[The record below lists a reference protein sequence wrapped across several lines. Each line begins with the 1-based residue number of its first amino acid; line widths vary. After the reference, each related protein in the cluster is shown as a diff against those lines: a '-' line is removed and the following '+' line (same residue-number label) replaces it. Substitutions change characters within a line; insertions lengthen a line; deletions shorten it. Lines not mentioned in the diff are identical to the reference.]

1 MTKYD
6 IKKVGQKV
14 IKLESLALD
23 KLSKSLDKDFIKAV
37 ELISQQ
43 NGKIIISGV
52 GKSGNIA
59 GKIAASFTST
69 GIPAIYLNPV
79 DASHGDMGIIEKSDI
94 LIILSNSGESNE
106 LSDLINF
113 SKKKKIKIISI
124 TSSKKSLLSKNS
136 DINLILPD
144 HSEAD
149 KLQTIPTTS
158 TTMSLALGDAL
169 CCSVLSLRKFD
180 KKSFLEL
187 HPGGKIGKKLK
198 TLNEIMDTDIP
209 IINTSSSIIDAVL
222 VMTEKKYGC
231 VVVLGSN
238 KKIKGII
245 TDGDLRRSIA
255 NINIKER
262 ATNIMKSKP
271 IVATGDLL
279 ISSAIVLMNKFS
291 ITSLIIVKKD
301 KPIGIVNIKKCLEND

>member
-1 MTKYD
+1 MSKSKI
-6 IKKVGQKV
+6 IKIGQEV
-14 IKLESLALD
+14 LQLESMALN
-23 KLSKSLDKDFIKAV
+23 KLSRSLGKSFVNAV

-43 NGKIIISGV
+43 NGKLIMSGI

-79 DASHGDMGIIEKSDI
+79 DASHGDMGIIEKNDVM
-94 LIILSNSGESNE
+94 LILSNSGESHE
-106 LSDLINF
+106 LADLVNF

-124 TSSKKSLLSKNS
+124 TSTNKSMLSKNS
-136 DINLILPD
+136 DINLILPS
-144 HSEAD
+144 HKEAD
-149 KLQTIPTTS
+149 KLKTIPTTS

-180 KKSFLEL
+180 KKSFSEL
-187 HPGGKIGKKLK
+187 HPGGKLGKKLK
-198 TLNEIMDTDIP
+198 TLNEIMDIDIP
-209 IINTSSSIIDAVL
+209 IIKTNSTIIDAVL

-231 VVVLGSN
+231 VVVLDES

-245 TDGDLRRSIA
+245 TDGDLRRSISK
-255 NINIKER
+255 IDVKR
-262 ATNIMKSKP
+262 KATTIMKSKP
-271 IVATGDLL
+271 IVATKDLL
-279 ISSAIVLMNKFS
+279 ISSAIVLMNKHS
-291 ITSLIIVKKD
+291 ITSLIIANQN

>member
-1 MTKYD
+1 MNKSK
-6 IKKVGQKV
+6 IKNVGQEV
-14 IKLESLALD
+14 IKTESIALA
-23 KLSKSLDKDFIKAV
+23 KLSKSLDKNFIKAV

-79 DASHGDMGIIEKSDI
+79 DASHGDMGIVEKNDI
-94 LIILSNSGESNE
+94 LIILSNSGESHE

-124 TSSKKSLLSKNS
+124 TSSKESLLSKNS
-136 DINLILPD
+136 DINLMLPD
-144 HSEAD
+144 HLEAD
-149 KLQTIPTTS
+149 KLQIIPTTS

-180 KKSFLEL
+180 KKSFSEL

-198 TLNEIMDTDIP
+198 TLREIMDIDIP
-209 IINTSSSIIDAVL
+209 IINSNSSIIEAVL

-231 VVVLGSN
+231 VVILD
-238 KKIKGII
+238 KKKCIKGII
-245 TDGDLRRSIA
+245 TDGDLRRSVGKISM
-255 NINIKER
+255 NEK
-262 ATNIMKSKP
+262 ATKIMKNNP
-271 IVATGDLL
+271 ILAKSDLL
-279 ISSAIVLMNKFS
+279 ISSAIVLMNKFA
-291 ITSLIIVKKD
+291 ITSLIIANKN
-301 KPIGIVNIKKCLEND
+301 KPIGIVNIKKCIDND